1 MIKCRCGFGAVVRK
15 GRVFLNK
22 EHQIRWLN
30 AGGAAELNA
39 LLPAEVRVRGGRT
52 AGVADLESGRLA
64 KASKLGA
71 AKVQAIARRVR
82 EGGGHKT

>member
-1 MIKCRCGFGAVVRK
+1 MIQCKCGCGAVVKK

-39 LLPAEVRVRGGRT
+39 LLPDEVRVRG
-52 AGVADLESGRLA
+52 
-64 KASKLGA
+64 
-71 AKVQAIARRVR
+71 
-82 EGGGHKT
+82 